1 MVNITMGD
9 KMLTIPIEKIGGIDV
24 APIYQPEKALI

>member
-1 MVNITMGD
+1 
-9 KMLTIPIEKIGGIDV
+9 MLTIPIEKIGGIDV